1 MRSRSRYLWGVGAV
15 IAVGVLSAAPSVQAR
30 DFISALFGAFSDNPA
45 LAPANLPPAP
55 AQPERSTPL
64 PFASESYPLGRP
76 AAPARPHVS
85 YSGGGGDQAYCVRT
99 CDGRYFPVSASDGQS
114 RAASCNSFCPAS
126 ETKVVYGSSIDSA
139 TTDKGKPYSELPNA
153 FRYRNEL
160 VAGCTCNG
168 KDQLGLAPIK
178 IEDDPTLRKGD
189 IVAGAS
195 GLVVAARASDRRG
208 ASLNFSPAP
217 AQIRAKYQR
226 VPVVASE

>member
-1 MRSRSRYLWGVGAV
+1 MKSRSGYRWGVGVV
-15 IAVGVLSAAPSVQAR
+15 IAVCVFSAAPTAQAR
-30 DFISALFGAFSDNPA
+30 DFISALFGAFSDNPS
-45 LAPANLPPAP
+45 LAPANPSLPS
-55 AQPERSTPL
+55 QSERSAPL
-64 PFASESYPLGRP
+64 PFASEGEPFGHP
-76 AAPARPHVS
+76 AAPARPRVS
-85 YSGGGGDQAYCVRT
+85 YTGGGGDQAYCVRT
-99 CDGRYFPVSASDGQS
+99 CDGRYFPISAGDGQS

-168 KDQLGLAPIK
+168 KDQLGLAAIR

-189 IVAGAS
+189 IVAGAN

-208 ASLNFSPAP
+208 ASLNFSPAS
-217 AQIRAKYQR
+217 AQLRAKYQR
-226 VPVVASE
+226 MPVVAAE